1 MGKVSGGGMH
11 TVRVGVGVRAHT
23 QRHPRPR
30 AHRPAGPHT
39 HRMSTKCV
47 VLGRNPHG
55 SCYLSLA
62 FVDRVLTLAPITHP
76 WQAPAPIPL
85 RGHAPLGC
93 GQQDGQGRVGQGQI
107 MQAKARLVARG
118 RSSQAEHTAPFSASI
133 WLTFSRKAFVG
144 LCPCASNAGGCARL
158 KGASA
163 CGHAEHQ
170 RRDHDPC
177 SP

>member
-30 AHRPAGPHT
+30 VHRPAGPHT

-107 MQAKARLVARG
+107 RQAKARLVARG
-118 RSSQAEHTAPFSASI
+118 QKQSGRAHCTFQCVHLADFLAEGVRWALP
-133 WLTFSRKAFVG
+133 LRKQRWWMRT
-144 LCPCASNAGGCARL
+144 S
-158 KGASA
+158 
-163 CGHAEHQ
+163 Q
-170 RRDHDPC
+170 RRVCMRSCGAPT
-177 SP
+177 SRP